1 MNNVALTGFPD
12 KAGITMANNFIEK
25 LQQATKESQRLALEQ
40 QALKEATPSKL
51 TGSIGDRPK
60 RASGFID
67 KDGQLVS
74 DKPVSTSETTTTSG
88 STPLDV
94 NDVVKSLIK
103 VGLNASTPVFPMGSA
118 LANLDKVEQAA
129 NYYFPTNYVNSVP
142 DTIKNAYLN
151 EYGTNLPNATAKSLL
166 DNPEYLNRV
175 LTNLSASQPS
185 AVDTTSPQSLPQNS
199 VQPELAPEVVPAETT
214 PLELTPLYK
223 PQDEAYISQ
232 TNLSQVTPSVTKE
245 PYSDLIKSIQENL
258 SSGTALSNKQ
268 LAQLDVIDKEREQE
282 KLSREM
288 SPGDYAS
295 LGLRNVIRTLFLQPT
310 LTKDIFLQEK
320 YAPRTAAVQQ
330 EGQAR
335 QQSLAEARAIA
346 LAANNLN
353 SSNLSNLSTAESLK
367 ANQQLEPLKLI
378 QLQAQEAIASAFSPE
393 EQAEIY
399 REGKLS
405 EDQIAKIAPALEQ
418 AKLDAQRAQEAYN
431 LARGAYYSNKAET
444 PPKED
449 EMASTLKLIAL
460 TNPEYMA
467 RYRELMAQEQ
477 PAVTNSTPTG
487 GLLNPP
493 ASK

>member
-74 DKPVSTSETTTTSG
+74 GKPISTNETTTTSG

-94 NDVVKSLIK
+94 NGVVKSLIK

-118 LANLDKVEQAA
+118 LANLDKIEQAA
-129 NYYFPTNYVNSVP
+129 NYYFPTNYVNLVP

-185 AVDTTSPQSLPQNS
+185 AVDTTSSQSSPQNS

-214 PLELTPLYK
+214 PLELTPPYK
-223 PQDEAYISQ
+223 PQD
-232 TNLSQVTPSVTKE
+232 E

-405 EDQIAKIAPALEQ
+405 EDQIARIAPALEQ
-418 AKLDAQRAQEAYN
+418 AKLDAQRAQESYN
-431 LARGAYYSNKAET
+431 LARGAYYSNKAEA
-444 PPKED
+444 PAKQD
-449 EMASTLKLIAL
+449 EMASLLQLLAM
-460 TNPEYMA
+460 TNPDYMA
-467 RYRELMAQEQ
+467 RYRELVPQEQ